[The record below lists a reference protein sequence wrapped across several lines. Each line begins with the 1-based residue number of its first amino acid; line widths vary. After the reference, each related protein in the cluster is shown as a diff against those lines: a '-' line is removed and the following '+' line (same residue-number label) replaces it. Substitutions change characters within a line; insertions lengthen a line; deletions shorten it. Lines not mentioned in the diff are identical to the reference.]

1 MGSVWQRRISQR
13 IRKTFEARIAKER
26 GKRVERMAG
35 YDDHEDGLRREVGS
49 DTELDEL
56 EAAGGLGDTGGGH
69 GRQEPRREHGP
80 NLRALVGAAQFQHP
94 GEAES
99 HVEETDRED
108 RENGFITTC

>member
-1 MGSVWQRRISQR
+1 M
-13 IRKTFEARIAKER
+13 EARIAKEL

-35 YDDHEDGLRREVGS
+35 YDNHEDGLRREVGS

-56 EAAGGLGDTGGGH
+56 EAAGGLVDTGGGH

-80 NLRALVGAAQFQHP
+80 NLGALVGAAQFQHP

-108 RENGFITTC
+108 RENGFITTR